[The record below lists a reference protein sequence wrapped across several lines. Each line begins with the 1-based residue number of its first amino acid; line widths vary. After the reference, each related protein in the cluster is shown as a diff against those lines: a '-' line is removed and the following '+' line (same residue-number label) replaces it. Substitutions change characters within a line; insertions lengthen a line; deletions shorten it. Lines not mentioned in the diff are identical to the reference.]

1 MRVNELLVFVF
12 LSVFSVSML
21 ANDNHGEHEGEDSV
35 KRHEAKLLFKKV
47 LQENEKLSSGVI
59 IGFESKCMSC
69 HDGFTKNKFAPPIIA
84 VQQVYLR
91 LANKDMKKAKERM
104 IAFLEEPKKDKTLM
118 KPAVKLY
125 GVMPNLGLSKQEIE
139 AYTKLVLETKFQMP
153 AWFNDHFKSHK
164 LKKPKEW
171 NKAL

>member
-1 MRVNELLVFVF
+1 MKKVLLF
-12 LSVFSVSML
+12 LCVSVFSSL
-21 ANDNHGEHEGEDSV
+21 LFAGENHGDSHDDE
-35 KRHEAKLLFKKV
+35 KRHEANILFQKA

-59 IGFESKCMSC
+59 LGFQSKCMSC

-91 LANKDMKKAKERM
+91 LANKDMQKAKTRM
-104 IAFLEEPKKDKTLM
+104 VAFLQAPHKDKTLM

-125 GVMPNLGLSKQEIE
+125 GVMPDLGLSKQEID
-139 AYTKLVLETKFQMP
+139 AYTKLILETKFTMP
-153 AWFNDHFKSHK
+153 DWFNEHFKSHK
-164 LKKPKEW
+164 LQKPKEW